1 MFTFLALLAAAAP
14 ASGPA
19 LSSHDP
25 QTVTAYLQSEGYRA
39 KLEASD
45 DKDPTVGP
53 SIRTSDGGTNFSI
66 NFLSCKAKKQC
77 ADIIFTSSWDYD
89 DGEGP
94 SGTAM
99 HRWNADRRFTKAYL
113 DKDGDPVLEM
123 DVLFIDG
130 KLDQAAFAT
139 NLDIYT
145 SALQM
150 FEDVLDEERKGSEPV
165 GSGTTASN

>member
-1 MFTFLALLAAAAP
+1 MLMFLALLSAAAP
-14 ASGPA
+14 AAGPA

-25 QTVTAYLQSEGYRA
+25 QTVAAYLQAEGYRA

-53 SIRTSDGGTNFSI
+53 SILTSDGGTKFNI

-77 ADIIFTSSWDYD
+77 NDIIFTSSWDFD

-94 SGTAM
+94 SSTSM

-113 DKDGDPVLEM
+113 DKEGDPVLEM
-123 DVLFIDG
+123 DVLFVDG
-130 KLDQAAFAT
+130 KLDRAAFGA

-145 SALQM
+145 SALQV
-150 FEDVLDEERKGSEPV
+150 FEGVLDEERKEGEPV
-165 GSGTTASN
+165 GSGTTASH